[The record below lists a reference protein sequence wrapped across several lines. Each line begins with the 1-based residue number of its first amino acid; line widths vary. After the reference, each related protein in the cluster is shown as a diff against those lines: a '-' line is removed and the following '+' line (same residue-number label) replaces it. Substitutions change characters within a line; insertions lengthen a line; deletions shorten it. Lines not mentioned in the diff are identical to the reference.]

1 MTDQTSAQRLLDVIK
16 KAQGKAK
23 IKKELK
29 VFTKVNI
36 ALIVLIVA
44 VLAIFLFDIVTF
56 DYDMA
61 ELNITLPEQDE
72 ELLMAADDF
81 DEDAFGEIE
90 AAPARRFP
98 SASKEELVKDLSL
111 LGIVT
116 GDDNQAI
123 IEDKKANNTFMVY
136 EGDEFKGFTVHDI
149 KEGFVILDYKGEKI
163 KLAM

>member
-1 MTDQTSAQRLLDVIK
+1 MTDQTSEQRLLDVIK

-61 ELNITLPEQDE
+61 ELSIALPEQDE
-72 ELLMAADDF
+72 GLLMAGDDF
-81 DEDAFGEIE
+81 EEDVFDEIEDAPI
-90 AAPARRFP
+90 RKV
-98 SASKEELVKDLSL
+98 SLASKEELVNDFSL
-111 LGIVT
+111 LGVVT
-116 GDDNQAI
+116 GNDNQAI